1 MPTNDPRVL
10 ARINALL
17 ARAADAGATEEER
30 RTSAVIAAR
39 LMKEHGFTI
48 GGGAPEPQAA
58 EQRIEVGVP
67 DRFRA
72 VLVSVSNDP
81 RVQAA
86 FDVMSA
92 ELSELAR
99 GWVRSMAAPSRAVAV
114 RRKPAP
120 KKRAAAKKR

>member
-1 MPTNDPRVL
+1 MPTKDPRVL

-39 LMKEHGFTI
+39 LMKEHGVTI
-48 GGGAPEPQAA
+48 GGVAPEPIAA
-58 EQRIEVGVP
+58 ERT

-72 VLVSVSNDP
+72 ALASVSNDP

-86 FDVMSA
+86 FDAMSA
-92 ELSELAR
+92 ELSDLAR
-99 GWVRSMAAPSRAVAV
+99 GWVRSMSAPSRAAVAV

-120 KKRAAAKKR
+120 KKRAPRAVAKKR